1 MKRAEI
7 MWAEHLLRSRGLATS
22 PHIGPSLQL
31 STALANTNQHDDFPD
46 VRTGTQRNPCLQP
59 NNNNNTPSNVKPNVE

>member
-1 MKRAEI
+1 

-31 STALANTNQHDDFPD
+31 STALANTNQHADFPD
-46 VRTGTQRNPCLQP
+46 VRTGTQSNPCLQP
-59 NNNNNTPSNVKPNVE
+59 NS